1 MRKTRKGV
9 RKLGKI
15 ISIVN
20 QKGGVG
26 KTTSCINLI
35 AALGKLG
42 KKCLLVDID
51 SQGNS
56 TSGLG
61 INKREVKSST
71 YDLLI
76 NDVRCS
82 TAIVKTQ
89 FDNVDILPS
98 SIDLAAADI
107 ELVDIPE
114 RTMRLRKALAT
125 VRQDYDYTG
134 DMDYLKANITR
145 ARKAMNFYM
154 QMYDEERSLVC
165 SSYLVGHDGDKSG
178 EYEGFN
184 LEGSSEAEL
193 AMKRASAL
201 GNGYFDASYMP
212 EYDFHTNMYFS

>member
-1 MRKTRKGV
+1 M
-9 RKLGKI
+9 GKI

-61 INKREVKSST
+61 INKREVKHST

-89 FDNVDILPS
+89 FENVDILPS

-107 ELVDIPE
+107 ELARGKSAFFALKEDLFSFLSRVFSS
-114 RTMRLRKALAT
+114 RLVLIST
-125 VRQDYDYTG
+125 
-134 DMDYLKANITR
+134 LS
-145 ARKAMNFYM
+145 NF
-154 QMYDEERSLVC
+154 SL
-165 SSYLVGHDGDKSG
+165 
-178 EYEGFN
+178 
-184 LEGSSEAEL
+184 
-193 AMKRASAL
+193 
-201 GNGYFDASYMP
+201 
-212 EYDFHTNMYFS
+212 